1 VKACQS
7 FHDHKEGHQ
16 MTEQKK
22 FLNGFRSSERIVVAL
37 IALFGVDCDA
47 LAQSDYPNRPVQLV
61 VPYGPGGVADV
72 GMRIVADKLAAR
84 LKQQFVVENRP
95 SGGGIVA
102 ASAVARAVP
111 DGYTLLMT
119 GNPSAI
125 SASLFKSLPYSVLT
139 DFASTSTT
147 AYFEPLILTRANSP
161 LKSVQNLVKAA
172 RANPGK
178 LNFGAINPGSTQHLA
193 AELFKSVTD
202 INVTIVPF
210 RTSADFATA
219 LLRGDVDVAF
229 EFYAAIRG
237 QIADGKVAAVA
248 STGQKRTAY
257 LPAVPTVQESG
268 IKDFEVVSWNGI
280 SVPAATPAAV
290 VNVLT
295 RAINEVLPS
304 PDVQEKVSKLG
315 MEMRGSTP
323 EAMTDRMKSDI
334 AKWAAVIEK
343 AGIPKHD

>member
-1 VKACQS
+1 
-7 FHDHKEGHQ
+7 
-16 MTEQKK
+16 MTEQKM
-22 FLNGFRSSERIVVAL
+22 FQNGLHPSGRIVVAL
-37 IALFGVDCDA
+37 IALFGVDGRA

-72 GMRIVADKLAAR
+72 GMRIVADKLTAR

-102 ASAVARAVP
+102 ATAVARAVP
-111 DGYTLLMT
+111 DGYALLMT

-125 SASLFKSLPYSVLT
+125 SASLFKSLPYNVLT

-161 LKSVQNLVKAA
+161 LKSVQDLVKAA

-229 EFYAAIRG
+229 EFYAAVYG
-237 QIADGKVAAVA
+237 LIAEKKLVALA
-248 STGQKRTAY
+248 STGPKRSIY
-257 LPAVPTVQESG
+257 LPDVPTVAESG
-268 IKDFEVVSWNGI
+268 IRNYEVVSWNGI
-280 SVPAATPAAV
+280 SAPAKTPQPIIQALAK
-290 VNVLT
+290 
-295 RAINEVLPS
+295 AINDVLS
-304 PDVQEKVSKLG
+304 MPDVQEKAQPLG
-315 MEMRGSTP
+315 MVMRGSTP
-323 EAMTDRMKSDI
+323 DEMTARLKADI
-334 AKWAAVIEK
+334 AKWADVIEK
-343 AGIPKHD
+343 AGIPKRD

>member
-1 VKACQS
+1 
-7 FHDHKEGHQ
+7 
-16 MTEQKK
+16 MI
-22 FLNGFRSSERIVVAL
+22 ERVTVAVLCRPARLLRNTL
-37 IALFGVDCDA
+37 IAGTLLSSTPMSVTA
-47 LAQSDYPNRPVQLV
+47 SAQSDYPNRPVQII
-61 VPYGPGGVADV
+61 VPYGAGGIADV
-72 GMRIVADKLAAR
+72 GMRILADQLTGR

-95 SGGGIVA
+95 GAGGIVA
-102 ASAVARAVP
+102 AKAAASAAP
-111 DGYTLLMT
+111 DGYTVLMT
-119 GNPSAI
+119 GNNNAI
-125 SASLFKSLPYSVLT
+125 SASLFKSLPYNILT

-147 AYFEPLILTRANSP
+147 SFFDLLIVTRAGSP
-161 LKSVQNLVKAA
+161 LRSVEDIVKTA
-172 RANPGK
+172 RVNPGT
-178 LNFGAINPGSTQHLA
+178 LNIATINPGSTQNLA
-193 AELFKSVTD
+193 AELFSSAAD
-202 INVTIVPF
+202 IKVAIVPF
-210 RTSADFATA
+210 RTSPDMATA
-219 LLRGDVDVAF
+219 LLRGDIDVAF

-280 SVPAATPAAV
+280 SVPAATPKAV

-295 RAINEVLPS
+295 RAINEVLPN

-323 EAMTDRMKSDI
+323 EAMTERMKSDI